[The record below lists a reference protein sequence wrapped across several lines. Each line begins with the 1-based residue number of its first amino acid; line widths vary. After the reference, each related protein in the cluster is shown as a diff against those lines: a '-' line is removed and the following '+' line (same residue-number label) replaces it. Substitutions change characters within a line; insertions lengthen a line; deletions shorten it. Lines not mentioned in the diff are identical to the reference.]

1 MRGALVVAALAALAT
16 RASAQPYEVPDTAV
30 TWRAPAECGD
40 GAELRRRVGDHL
52 QHALGPQPFAIVDV
66 ATTPDGTYRAELHL
80 RAGGEVVER
89 EVLGKDCAHVIEAC
103 ALVIGMAAEAP
114 SASEPQPSLAD
125 DVVLHAIEPPAP
137 ITRRLSLRVRGAA
150 DLGTMPGG
158 GLGLDGGLAYTAGR
172 IAVIGSARWFPAR
185 FSTLPGAAG
194 AGVDVA
200 MAGGA
205 GEACVHVIGGW
216 ACAGGEVA
224 SISGRGR
231 GVVDARANRSTWTA
245 ITLGVA
251 GELAVGPRVRWIVEL
266 GGYFATQRPRF
277 VLDDG
282 TVIDEPSLIGA
293 RLYTGLEAT
302 LF

>member
-1 MRGALVVAALAALAT
+1 VIAALALLAT
-16 RASAQPYEVPDTAV
+16 RAAAQPYEVPDTAV
-30 TWRAPAECGD
+30 TWHAPAECGD

-66 ATTPDGTYRAELHL
+66 STTPDGTYRAELHL

-89 EVLGKDCAHVIEAC
+89 EVLGKDCEHVIEAC

-114 SASEPQPSLAD
+114 AAADQRPSLAN

-137 ITRRLSLRVRGAA
+137 ISRRLAVRVRGAA
-150 DLGTMPGG
+150 DVGTMPGG
-158 GLGLDGGLAYTAGR
+158 GLGLDAGLAYTYGR
-172 IAVIGSARWFPAR
+172 IAVIGSGRWFPAR
-185 FSTLPGAAG
+185 FSTLPGAPG
-194 AGVDVA
+194 AGVEIG
-200 MAGGA
+200 MTGGA
-205 GEACVHVIGGW
+205 GEACLHVVGAW
-216 ACAGGEVA
+216 ACAGGELA
-224 SISGRGR
+224 SITGRGR
-231 GVVDARANRSTWTA
+231 GVVDARTNRSTWTA
-245 ITLGVA
+245 ITLGLA
-251 GELAVGPRVRWIVEL
+251 GEVALGPRARWIFEL

-282 TVIDEPSLIGA
+282 AVIDEPSLIGA